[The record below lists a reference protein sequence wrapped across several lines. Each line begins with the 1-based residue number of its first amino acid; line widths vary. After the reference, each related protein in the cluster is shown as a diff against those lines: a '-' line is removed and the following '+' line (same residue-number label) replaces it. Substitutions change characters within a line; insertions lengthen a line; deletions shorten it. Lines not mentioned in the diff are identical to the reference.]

1 MSLSI
6 FKKIFRRKSKAKV
19 PQEQKYKGEIAA
31 TYLEKRAH
39 KPGWHLENLALA
51 SFISSMP
58 SGLKVLDVP
67 FGTGRFMPIYTA
79 KQWQVTGVDISE
91 EMLVTARRYNPK
103 KIVQYTELRGDVLEI
118 PFQVAEFDVVVSYR
132 FLGYILTV
140 EKAEQ
145 TIRKL
150 AGVTKSYMI
159 LSLQHLLEGA
169 SPGPEDKMGHR
180 MYWGQVETLLN
191 SCQLEVVQKVDGR
204 PHENYLNTIV
214 LLRKTA

>member
-58 SGLKVLDVP
+58 SGFKVLDVP

-79 KQWQVTGVDISE
+79 KQGQLTGVDISE
-91 EMLVTARRYNPK
+91 EMLVT
-103 KIVQYTELRGDVLEI
+103 
-118 PFQVAEFDVVVSYR
+118 
-132 FLGYILTV
+132 
-140 EKAEQ
+140 
-145 TIRKL
+145 
-150 AGVTKSYMI
+150 
-159 LSLQHLLEGA
+159 
-169 SPGPEDKMGHR
+169 
-180 MYWGQVETLLN
+180 
-191 SCQLEVVQKVDGR
+191 
-204 PHENYLNTIV
+204 
-214 LLRKTA
+214 